1 MTKRK
6 IGRFF
11 LGAALAAL
19 ALGASPAWAQ
29 ADQCG
34 VERDIKQGLLDEPTF
49 KRMNNAYELVGEER
63 YDEAYA
69 IMAQLRER
77 ANDPYVKA
85 VMAQGIA
92 QVEWARENFDKAL
105 REFELA
111 VELDALPNRTHYSL
125 MYQIAQLYFM
135 QERFDDAL
143 ERLNLW
149 FCKIPPEQITASA
162 YVLKASIYTR
172 KENWREVLA
181 AISQAIEMDPDP
193 KENWYQLKLAAHF
206 ELEQY
211 REGAATLETMITRW
225 PDKKTYWTQLSNTWF
240 KLEEDAKALSVIAL
254 AHRKDLLDT
263 QADLLYLANLYSFS
277 EVPYKSASVM
287 QKGIADNII
296 EDSEKHWTIIGDNW
310 FAAQEYDSAL
320 AAYERAGQ
328 AAEDGD
334 IDLRR
339 GFILVD
345 MENWDA
351 AATALQAALD
361 KGGLSDNQTGEA
373 YLMLGLAE
381 FSRNNFE
388 RASDSWDRAARYERT
403 RSAAQQWKNHMREER
418 ARKSASR

>member
-1 MTKRK
+1 MIKRK
-6 IGRFF
+6 FGNFF
-11 LGAALAAL
+11 LATALAAL
-19 ALGASPAWAQ
+19 TLGASQVQAQ

-34 VERDIKQGLLDEPTF
+34 VEREIKQGLLDEPTF

-69 IMAQLRER
+69 IMLQLRER
-77 ANDPYVKA
+77 ANEPYVQA
-85 VMAQGIA
+85 VLAQGIA
-92 QVEWARENFDKAL
+92 QVEWARENFDRAL
-105 REFELA
+105 KEFELA

-135 QERFDDAL
+135 QDRFDDAL
-143 ERLNLW
+143 ERLELW
-149 FCKIPPEQITASA
+149 FCKIPADQITSSA

-172 KENWREVLA
+172 KENWPEVLK
-181 AISQAIEMDPDP
+181 AISEAIDMDPDP

-211 REGAATLETMITRW
+211 REAAATLETMITRW
-225 PDKKTYWTQLSNTWF
+225 PEKKSYWTQLSNTWF
-240 KLEEDAKALSVIAL
+240 KLEDDTKALSVIAL

-277 EVPYKSASVM
+277 DVPYKAASVM

-320 AAYERAGQ
+320 SAYERAGQ
-328 AAEDGD
+328 AADEGD

-351 AATALQAALD
+351 AVSALQSAID
-361 KGGLSDNQTGEA
+361 KGGLTDNQTGEA

-381 FSRNNFE
+381 FSRNNFDQ
-388 RASDSWDRAARYERT
+388 ASNNWDRAARFEKT
-403 RSAAQQWKNHMREER
+403 RNAAQQWKNHMREER